1 MTAITLTSKGQ
12 ATIPKQIRDLL
23 GVKPRGRIAF
33 EVRGGEVML
42 RALDNPAGMLAAYA
56 QVKHKRKASKSVGWY
71 LAGQDARTH
80 AR

>member
-1 MTAITLTSKGQ
+1 MTSITLTSKGQ

-33 EVRGGEVML
+33 EVRGSEVVL
-42 RALDNPAGMLAAYA
+42 RAVDNPAGMLAAYA
-56 QVKHKRKASKSVGWY
+56 QVKHRRSASQSVGQH
-71 LAGQDARTH
+71 LASQDGKTH